1 MEGALM
7 ADIEIREIDGPDG
20 QTLTVAI
27 RRDKRLKKSA
37 RWQREHD
44 GSILLRVPQRLPK
57 RHLKPL
63 LEDIADQLKKQR
75 RTARRRTDADLQ
87 QRAKQI
93 NRKYFKGEI
102 SWEAIRWVGNME
114 KRLGSCTNG
123 GPTDGHIRISDRIR
137 EWPDW
142 VIDYVVAHELAHR
155 VHADHSKAFWE
166 FLQAAYPETA
176 RARGFIDGIAFVQGQ
191 DLEY

>member
-1 MEGALM
+1 MS
-7 ADIEIREIDGPDG
+7 DVEIREIDGPEG

-37 RWQREHD
+37 RWQREQD

-63 LEDIADQLKKQR
+63 LEDIANQLKKQR
-75 RTARRRTDADLQ
+75 RTARRRTDTDLQ
-87 QRAKQI
+87 KRARQI
-93 NRKYFKGEI
+93 NRKYFNGEI

-155 VHADHSKAFWE
+155 VHSDHSKDFWN
-166 FLQAAYPETA
+166 FLGASYPETA
-176 RARGFIDGIAFVQGQ
+176 RARGFIDGIAFAQGQ
-191 DLEY
+191 ELEY